1 MAAVVAAP
9 ACENDMNATN
19 VGPSNP
25 LLDGAC
31 DDDDNELT
39 AEQKKIIEER
49 LKALQARFKAFE
61 EKTTQ
66 QKIDELIMANEAYGL
81 TQEDAEMVL
90 RVCNNNEFEASDRLT
105 EEEDGF
111 TFLNAIRSMVAQEK
125 RAKKLTGRKRQ
136 AEEEQL
142 ARRTR
147 ILRRRR
153 NAQVD
158 VDPDAS
164 DYEEE
169 EDWDEDDP
177 SLWEDYA
184 DEPVQEMSHGVHF
197 VRHVKTHKPQ
207 GGRLRLDDAIAA
219 MQKREQMLKEK
230 KEKEAAEGKSESE
243 PSPDKADKSESEPS
257 PDKPAEKPADE
268 EDKPV
273 TEGADAAPEDDK
285 EEKEEVE
292 LDPLDEL
299 IKGWSEARIKAW
311 NNREKNENQYYYR
324 FNAPGERQGEG
335 KWSDDEHALFMST
348 LEKVKAGELK
358 DSSGNVVPM
367 YQWGSF
373 SKDIPGRVG
382 YQCSNYY
389 RSLIT
394 QNKLEDENYQL
405 DDQGKL
411 RFNFKNKGFT
421 RDEEGRMKKAP
432 AVPKAPRVPKPPKDN
447 SAALQRKREAEA
459 KKKAKAKAKAE
470 KEAERKAAKEDKDF
484 KCNTKFDTVR
494 RSGRSG
500 GTKKYSDGDG
510 SEDEED
516 LGPVLPGFIDPLTKM
531 AIEEPAISP
540 YGHVCGYEIWC
551 KILRQEGTKDTC
563 PFTRQPLK
571 RRQLVILTHDN
582 IAEYREKM
590 VETQNN

>member
-19 VGPSNP
+19 VGPTNP

-39 AEQKKIIEER
+39 AEQKKIIEDR
-49 LKALQARFKAFE
+49 LKALQARFQAFE

-81 TQEDAEMVL
+81 TQEEAEMVL

-105 EEEDGF
+105 EEEDGS
-111 TFLNAIRSMVAQEK
+111 TFLNAIRSMVGQEK
-125 RAKKLTGRKRQ
+125 RASRLTGRKRQ

-142 ARRTR
+142 ARRTK

-153 NAQVD
+153 DQVD
-158 VDPDAS
+158 VDPEAS
-164 DYEEE
+164 DFEEE
-169 EDWDEDDP
+169 ENWDEDDP

-197 VRHVKTHKPQ
+197 VRHAKTHRPA

-230 KEKEAAEGKSESE
+230 KEKETAEGKSESE
-243 PSPDKADKSESEPS
+243 ASPDKAEKSESESEPS
-257 PDKPAEKPADE
+257 PDEPAEKPADE
-268 EDKPV
+268 EAKPIDEAGA
-273 TEGADAAPEDDK
+273 EGADAAPEQ
-285 EEKEEVE
+285 EAE

-311 NNREKNENQYYYR
+311 NNRERNENQYYYR
-324 FNAPGERQGEG
+324 FNAPGESQGEG
-335 KWSDDEHALFMST
+335 KWSEQEHALFMATMES
-348 LEKVKAGELK
+348 VKNGELK
-358 DSSGNVVPM
+358 DAAGNVVPM

-373 SKDIPGRVG
+373 SKAIPGRVG

-421 RDEEGRMKKAP
+421 RDEDGRMKKAP
-432 AVPKAPRVPKPPKDN
+432 AVPKAPRVPKAPKAPKDKTK
-447 SAALQRKREAEA
+447 ALEKKRAAEA
-459 KKKAKAKAKAE
+459 KKKAKAEAKAARDAE
-470 KEAERKAAKEDKDF
+470 KEDKTF
-484 KCNTKFDTVR
+484 RSSCKFDTIR
-494 RSGRSG
+494 RSGRAN
-500 GTKKYSDGDG
+500 GTKKYSDGDA

-516 LGPVLPGFIDPLTKM
+516 LGPVLPGFMDPLTRM
-531 AIEEPAISP
+531 PIEEPAISP

-582 IAEYREKM
+582 ITEYREKM